1 MVGEKI
7 EKAAVV
13 AALSVDTLIHPVD
26 TLITRIQSPNFS
38 TQYKSASGAF
48 RRSLFR
54 NLYQGFG
61 PTLVAGLPASAG
73 FWAVYEKLKTSSERA
88 KERGQLRGVPLP
100 LLHAASSAA
109 GELVSCAIMSP
120 AEVLKQNAQVQQ
132 QSASSAGRGAAS
144 PRGNQTMAVLRKFIT
159 RPTKLWTGYP
169 MMVASYLPGVS
180 ITMTLYEYIKEGLL
194 SSQGGRAQQSV
205 STLFGIAG
213 LSAGIASGC
222 TSCLLVPIDVIKTRM
237 RLLAGSQVSSP
248 AMPAFSFSANS
259 VAASQPGGRWQ
270 TPRNVTFL
278 SVTKETLRVEGA
290 RGLFRGLGLTSVAA
304 TVGSALYFGIYEST
318 KLCIRGF
325 SGGPA
330 NNQGSELYLG

>member
-1 MVGEKI
+1 M
-7 EKAAVV
+7 

-132 QSASSAGRGAAS
+132 QQQQGAAS

-194 SSQGGRAQQSV
+194 SSQGGQAQQSV

-318 KLCIRGF
+318 KLYIRGL

-330 NNQGSELYLG
+330 NNQGPELYLG